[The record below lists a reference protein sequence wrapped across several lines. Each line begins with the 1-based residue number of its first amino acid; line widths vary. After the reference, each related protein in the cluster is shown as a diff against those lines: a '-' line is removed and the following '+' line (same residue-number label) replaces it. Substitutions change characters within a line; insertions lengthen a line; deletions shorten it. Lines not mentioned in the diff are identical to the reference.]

1 MDEPTNHLDLDAA
14 GALIEAIK
22 AYKGG
27 VIVVTH
33 DQHLINSACNEIWY
47 IKNKKLK
54 KFNGNF
60 RNYRKSFLEG
70 SL

>member
-1 MDEPTNHLDLDAA
+1 LDLDAA

-33 DQHLINSACNEIWY
+33 D
-47 IKNKKLK
+47 
-54 KFNGNF
+54 
-60 RNYRKSFLEG
+60 
-70 SL
+70 

>member
-1 MDEPTNHLDLDAA
+1 LDEPTNHLDLDAA

-33 DQHLINSACNEIWY
+33 D
-47 IKNKKLK
+47 
-54 KFNGNF
+54 
-60 RNYRKSFLEG
+60 
-70 SL
+70 